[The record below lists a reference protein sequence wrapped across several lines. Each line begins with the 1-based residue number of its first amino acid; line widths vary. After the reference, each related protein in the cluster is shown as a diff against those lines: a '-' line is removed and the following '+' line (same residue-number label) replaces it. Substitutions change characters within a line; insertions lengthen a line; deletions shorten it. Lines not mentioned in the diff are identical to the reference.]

1 MSFLSKFFAANK
13 RFSKWVTPSHVHE
26 SDVFGMYRKIGTIV
40 LSRPDVHAVADV
52 GAGTE
57 WQFPTYYKDWYGLE
71 LSGLDLAGDDMAH
84 NASLDHRFVCD
95 VTGEVPLASGSID
108 LVMAHSGV
116 EHFRDNEL
124 FLQNVMRILRPGG
137 YMLAQFPGRFAPFAI
152 ANRTL
157 PARTARTLLKASMGN
172 TDMLGFEAHYDRT
185 HYTAFKNLSEKVGL
199 EVIYH
204 NPGYF
209 SSSYF
214 EFFSPL
220 FFVSYAFDMARYIVG
235 FRNAASYNLFLLQKK
250 PLTPETQPLRL
261 YAWK

>member
-1 MSFLSKFFAANK
+1 MRSLTTFFAANK
-13 RFSKWVTPSHVHE
+13 RLSKRLTPDHVHE

-40 LSRPDVHAVADV
+40 LSRPDVRKVADV

-57 WQFPTYYKDWYGLE
+57 WQFPDYYKDWYGLE
-71 LSGLDLAGDDMAH
+71 LFGLDIAGEDMDR
-84 NASLDHRFVCD
+84 NTSLDHRLVCD
-95 VTGEVPLASGSID
+95 VTGDVPLESDSID

-116 EHFRDNEL
+116 EHFQNNEL
-124 FLQNVMRILRPGG
+124 FLRNVMRILRPGG

-152 ANRTL
+152 ANRIL
-157 PARTARTLLKASMGN
+157 PSRATQTLLKASMGGS
-172 TDMLGFEAHYDRT
+172 DMVGFEAHYDQT
-185 HYTAFKNLSEKVGL
+185 NYSAFKKLVEKVGFD
-199 EVIYH
+199 IAYY

-220 FFVSYAFDMARYIVG
+220 FLLSYVFDMFRYALG
-235 FRNAASYNLFLLQKK
+235 LRNAASYNLFLLQKP
-250 PLTPETQPLRL
+250 PLTGETQPLRL